1 MTIYQCMPR
10 CGLGRPGEV
19 AVAPYF
25 IEKIAI
31 FVGGGLVGSHSFCDQ
46 AVEFDRSARSPVR
59 KT

>member
-1 MTIYQCMPR
+1 MPR

-31 FVGGGLVGSHSFCDQ
+31 FVGGGAGGIAFILRPGG
-46 AVEFDRSARSPVR
+46 RI
-59 KT
+59 